1 LKNQHVIVA
10 GAGIGGLAAALTL
23 ARAGQRVTVLE
34 RSAEFAQVGAG
45 IQLGPNAMKVLA
57 SWGLQDALLAQACLP
72 QAIAVHHASTGR
84 SISRILLGSAVQHR
98 YGQVYAT
105 VHRAHLHAV
114 LLAAVQAEPSVQVL
128 HNAPVQSVQLLP
140 NSMVQVSTPEHSTT
154 ADALIAA
161 DGVWSSVRP
170 MVFAD
175 GAPRA
180 TGHAAYRTLLPL
192 TEVPPAWRNGV
203 GVWWAR
209 DVHVVHYP
217 VYHPVHGGQQ
227 LNLVVLSQASA
238 AQATASWAQVASHAQ
253 VMAQLPGMCPDLNA
267 LLNLA
272 KNHIQSNVQTDQL
285 DSASPWQSWHLYD
298 RPAARSWVQG
308 QVALLGDAAHPMLPY
323 LAQGAA
329 MALEDAAE
337 LGRQVAISTD
347 WPAALKTY
355 QQIRKPRSERVV
367 TTARRNG
374 RIFHLPAPWSIARD
388 AVLAYKGTEVLGM
401 PWLYG
406 GP

>member
-1 LKNQHVIVA
+1 MKNQHVIVA
-10 GAGIGGLAAALTL
+10 GAGIGGLAAALAL

-34 RSAEFAQVGAG
+34 RSAEFAPIGAG

-57 SWGLQDALLAQACLP
+57 SWGLQDALLAHACLP
-72 QAIAVHHASTGR
+72 QAIAVRHASTGR
-84 SISRILLGSAVQHR
+84 SISRILLGSAVQQR

-114 LLAAVQAEPSVQVL
+114 LLAAVQAQPSVQVL
-128 HNAPVQSVQLLP
+128 CGVPVQGVQTFP
-140 NSMVQVSTPEHSTT
+140 NSTVQVSTPEHTYT
-154 ADALIAA
+154 ADALVAA

-170 MVFAD
+170 LVFAD

-180 TGHAAYRTLLPL
+180 TGHAAYRTLLPIAD
-192 TEVPPAWRNGV
+192 VPHAWRSGV

-217 VYHPVHGGQQ
+217 VHSGQQ

-238 AQATASWAQVASHAQ
+238 AQATASWAQSTSHAQ
-253 VMAQLPGMCPDLNA
+253 VMSQLPQVCPDLNA

-272 KNHIQSNVQTDQL
+272 QANTQGGAD
-285 DSASPWQSWHLYD
+285 PWNSWHLYD

-308 QVALLGDAAHPMLPY
+308 HVALLGDAAHPMLPY

-329 MALEDAAE
+329 MALEDAAA
-337 LGRQVAISTD
+337 LGHQVALNTD
-347 WPAALKTY
+347 WPTALKTY
-355 QQIRKPRSERVV
+355 QQIRKVRAERVV
-367 TTARRNG
+367 ATARRNG

-388 AVLAYKGTEVLGM
+388 AVLAYQGTEVLGM

>member
-10 GAGIGGLAAALTL
+10 GAGIGGLAAALAL

-34 RSAEFAQVGAG
+34 RSAEFAPIGAG

-57 SWGLQDALLAQACLP
+57 SWGLQDALLAHACLP

-84 SISRILLGSAVQHR
+84 SISRILLGSAVQQR

-114 LLAAVQAEPSVQVL
+114 LLAAVQAQPGVQVL
-128 HNAPVQSVQLLP
+128 RGVPVQGVQTFP
-140 NSMVQVSTPEHSTT
+140 NSTVQVSTPEYTYT
-154 ADALIAA
+154 ADALVAA

-170 MVFAD
+170 LVFAD
-175 GAPRA
+175 GAPRS
-180 TGHAAYRTLLPL
+180 TGHAAYRTLLPIAD
-192 TEVPPAWRNGV
+192 VPHAWRGGV

-217 VYHPVHGGQQ
+217 VHSGQQ

-238 AQATASWAQVASHAQ
+238 AQATASWAQSTSHAQ
-253 VMAQLPGMCPDLNA
+253 VMSQLPQVCPDLKA

-272 KNHIQSNVQTDQL
+272 QANTQGGAD
-285 DSASPWQSWHLYD
+285 PWNSWHLYD

-308 QVALLGDAAHPMLPY
+308 HVALLGDAAHPMLPY

-329 MALEDAAE
+329 MALEDAAA
-337 LGRQVAISTD
+337 LGHQVALSTD
-347 WPAALKTY
+347 WPTALKTY
-355 QQIRKPRSERVV
+355 QQIRKARTERVV
-367 TTARRNG
+367 ATARRNG

-388 AVLAYKGTEVLGM
+388 AVLAYQGTEVLGM

>member
-1 LKNQHVIVA
+1 MKNQHVIVA
-10 GAGIGGLAAALTL
+10 GAGIGGLAAALAL
-23 ARAGQRVTVLE
+23 ARAGQRVTMLE
-34 RSAEFAQVGAG
+34 RSAEFAPIGAG

-57 SWGLQDALLAQACLP
+57 SWGLQDALLAHACLP
-72 QAIAVHHASTGR
+72 QAIAVHHAATGR
-84 SISRILLGSAVQHR
+84 SISRILLGSAVQQR

-114 LLAAVQAEPSVQVL
+114 LLAAVQAQPSVQVL
-128 HNAPVQSVQLLP
+128 CGVPVQGVQTLTNSVTQGA
-140 NSMVQVSTPEHSTT
+140 VQVSTPEHTYT
-154 ADALIAA
+154 ADALVAA

-180 TGHAAYRTLLPL
+180 TGHAAYRTLLPM
-192 TEVPPAWRNGV
+192 TDVPPIWRTGV

-217 VYHPVHGGQQ
+217 VHSGQQ

-238 AQATASWAQVASHAQ
+238 AQATASWAQSTSHAQ
-253 VMAQLPGMCPDLNA
+253 VMSQLPQVCPDLKA

-272 KNHIQSNVQTDQL
+272 QANTQGGAD
-285 DSASPWQSWHLYD
+285 PWNSWHLYD

-308 QVALLGDAAHPMLPY
+308 RVALLGDAAHPMLPY
-323 LAQGAA
+323 MAQGAA
-329 MALEDAAE
+329 MALEDAAA
-337 LGRQVAISTD
+337 LGHQVALSTD
-347 WPAALKTY
+347 WPTALKTY
-355 QQIRKPRSERVV
+355 QQIRKARAERVV
-367 TTARRNG
+367 ATARRNG

-388 AVLAYKGTEVLGM
+388 AVLAYQGTEVLGL